1 MALELGNG
9 GEGDRAGGDDGGG
22 DDGSER
28 ERITAR

>member
-28 ERITAR
+28 ERIRVR